1 MPEAHDAPKEN
12 PVRASG
18 IRGIFRPPSRS
29 GGMEAGDEAMKR
41 KVLVVDDNI
50 DSITILRSILETNG
64 FAVRT
69 AQSGLQALDLLSE
82 EVPDVILL
90 DVMMPE
96 MSGLEVLERIKA
108 NHATSRLPV
117 ILVTA
122 KMQDEDVLTGYQF
135 GADYYITKPC
145 TAKQL
150 LYGIG
155 LVLGKAEASAGIP
168 PQEKDELA

>member
-1 MPEAHDAPKEN
+1 MPKAYDAPKEN

-29 GGMEAGDEAMKR
+29 GDVEAGDEAMKR

-155 LVLGKAEASAGIP
+155 LVLGKAEASAGP

>member
-1 MPEAHDAPKEN
+1 
-12 PVRASG
+12 
-18 IRGIFRPPSRS
+18 
-29 GGMEAGDEAMKR
+29 MKR

-69 AQSGLQALDLLSE
+69 AQSGRDALDLLAQ

-96 MSGLEVLERIKA
+96 MSGLEVLERIKS
-108 NHATSRLPV
+108 NHETSRLPV

-155 LVLGKAEASAGIP
+155 LVLGKVEASTN
-168 PQEKDELA
+168 QERREKDELA